1 MEYEYSFKVDSIDKY
16 IEYCNKNNY
25 KLVCCTN
32 QIRTLYKNNGL
43 MARITENTTNDKKI
57 LILDFKEDKMSDN
70 DLNIRKESKEIIF
83 DNLDNCANILE
94 FLDYKKDKV
103 LNRIRYKYVND
114 EKNVIFEIDEYI
126 EPDKQLVVAIEGNK
140 DNVDRVYSELKKM
153 KD

>member
-70 DLNIRKESKEIIF
+70 DLSIRKESKEIIF
-83 DNLDNCANILE
+83 DNLDNCTNILE